1 MTQFPHDDQD
11 LVNFLREHRPPVPP
25 AAPDLEQ
32 KILQQMQASVVK
44 PQRHRVRLWL
54 VSPLVAASL
63 VAAVVSY
70 RVLVPAK
77 PSAVELATLESFI
90 ESNWQST
97 NSDRADSYIWHFTEV
112 DTD

>member
-25 AAPDLEQ
+25 ASPDLEQ
-32 KILQQMQASVVK
+32 QILQQIPASVVK
-44 PQRHRVRLWL
+44 PQRHLGRLWL
-54 VSPLVAASL
+54 VSPVVAASL

-70 RVLVPAK
+70 RVLVPPK
-77 PSAVELATLESFI
+77 PSAAELATLESFM

-97 NSDRADSYIWHFTEV
+97 KSDRADSYILHFTEV